1 MKHKLIF
8 RRTLNVQCWRVSGQV
23 AIAKKRS
30 DLLPVLLRV
39 QEVEQTDP
47 KDIADH
53 LFFERDSRRVV
64 AERLLKVAHNYGLLK
79 KENDGA
85 YSLSEEGKRA
95 IAKERVYVPQEG
107 TWTIWASDD
116 SMLEYPILHVVAWEE
131 PSAFDEVWGK
141 DKKEN
146 SNRAFKTLPP
156 WVTKGVGRVFDAMG
170 KAAESSRIDKMH
182 SIAESVPDQASL
194 ELKWDVGTG
203 DLRLRGDL
211 AGQSVDSVLKAP
223 DIEPDQVW
231 KSLLKQAALWS
242 RWDGDRKALK
252 VTFSE
257 SEISERE
264 RLTRDLTF
272 KNPMIPGVG
281 QFKDI
286 DVQNIPLFPLLAG
299 DAEKWADW
307 RLKARINDYA
317 TNPRYQQWVKEAAE
331 PFSEFSPAL
340 RERAELAEVAWADRG
355 NRPTAYC
362 WHLVASEDW
371 GL

>member
-1 MKHKLIF
+1 MKNKLIL
-8 RRTLNVQCWRVSGQV
+8 RRTLNVVCWRVSGQV

-30 DLLPVLLRV
+30 DLLPMLLRV

-53 LFFERDSRRVV
+53 LFFERNSRRVV
-64 AERLLKVAHNYGLLK
+64 AERLLKVAHSYGLLK
-79 KENDGA
+79 KANEGS

-95 IAKERVYVPQEG
+95 IATERVYVPQEG
-107 TWTIWASDD
+107 TWTVWASED
-116 SMLEYPILHVVAWEE
+116 SMLDHPILKVVAWDE
-131 PSAFDEVWGK
+131 PSALDEVWGK
-141 DKKEN
+141 DKQKSSE
-146 SNRAFKTLPP
+146 RAFRELPQ
-156 WVTKGVGRVFDAMG
+156 WVKRGEGRAFDAVG
-170 KAAESSRIDKMH
+170 KAAESSRIDKMQ
-182 SIAESVPDQASL
+182 SKAECVPDQASL
-194 ELKWDVGTG
+194 ELEWDVRKG

-231 KSLLKQAALWS
+231 KSLLEPAALWS
-242 RWDGDRKALK
+242 RWDGDRKALR
-252 VTFSE
+252 VAFSE

-286 DVQNIPLFPLLAG
+286 DVHDVPLFPLLAG

-307 RLKARINDYA
+307 RLRDRINDYA
-317 TNPRYQQWVKEAAE
+317 TNSRYQQWVKEAAE
-331 PFSEFSPAL
+331 PFAEFAL
-340 RERAELAEVAWADRG
+340 TLPERDELTKVVWADRG
-355 NRPTAYC
+355 NRPTAKC